1 MNFKQFKDAINSL
14 QIDDGA
20 HVYVEIPLGENSFYQ
35 APISNIRQEQ
45 NTFFS
50 TLIIE
55 GMNN

>member
-1 MNFKQFKDAINSL
+1 MNFKQFKDIINSL

-20 HVYVEIPLGENSFYQ
+20 HVYIEVPLGENSFYQ
-35 APISNIRQEQ
+35 IPVSNTRQEQ

-55 GMNN
+55 GLSN